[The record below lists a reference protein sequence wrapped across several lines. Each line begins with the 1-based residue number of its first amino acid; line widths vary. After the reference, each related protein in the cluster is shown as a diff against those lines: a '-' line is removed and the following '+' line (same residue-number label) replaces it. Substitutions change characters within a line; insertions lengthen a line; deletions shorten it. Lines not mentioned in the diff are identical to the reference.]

1 MKTSIPLMAAAL
13 LLAVS
18 APAESTRY
26 WEQSSYQ
33 SLAKG
38 TPDGIAVSSDG
49 TLRLGP
55 RFDLIK
61 ETDSAYLWAIE
72 EDAQKNV
79 YVAAGSPARIYK
91 VTPNGQTSVFFEAQ
105 ELEIH
110 ALAMDQQGRL
120 YAATAPDGSVYRIT
134 PDGKS
139 SVFFDPQTKYIW
151 DLALDSK
158 GNLYVATGDKGQIF
172 RVTPAGEGKI
182 FFSSDETH
190 VRSLILDAQDNIFAG
205 TDGNGLILR
214 IRPDG
219 TPFVLYESPKK
230 EITAL
235 ALDGEGT
242 LYVAAVGDKTVVP
255 GQPPPTTQPPQ
266 PAPNPPQPPK
276 NPPSVFTLNLA
287 GGSEVYRITPD
298 GSTQKLWSSRN
309 DIVYSLAFGSNGNVL
324 IGTGNDGKIY
334 EIEPGGPY
342 VNLTRSQSSQVT
354 ALYNAG
360 GEVLAAASNVGSI
373 YRLRPE
379 LASSGS
385 FVSEIFDAGKTAQW
399 GRLQWRQQLP
409 ANTSVRIE
417 TRSGNSSN
425 TLLNW
430 SPWKPARIEGNEAVP
445 DSPRARFLQWKIVL
459 ESARGDRAPQIS
471 SIRAA
476 YLPNNM
482 PPAIEDVQNTP
493 PGYRF
498 QTINIG
504 VLSQQAKNLTL
515 QPIGA
520 PPLNVPPPGRTP
532 QSSQMTG
539 DKGYIGVRWFAY
551 DDNDDTLTYSVF
563 IRGEG
568 EKEWKL
574 LKDEIADMFYS
585 WNSNNWPDGTYTV
598 KVVASDSASNP
609 PGEALS
615 ASREG
620 TPFEIDNTPPEIR
633 DLKAAPDGKR
643 IQIAFHA
650 ADRISTLQSAEYSID
665 GGEWRDALPV
675 NRVTDSRE
683 LDYQFSSTEVT
694 GGEHT
699 VVLRVTDRFQNEA
712 VAKAVVTV
720 GQAASR

>member
-1 MKTSIPLMAAAL
+1 MKKTLPLMAAAL
-13 LLAVS
+13 LLAIY

-33 SLAKG
+33 NLAKG

-55 RFDLIK
+55 HFDLIK

-72 EDAQKNV
+72 QDAQKNV

-91 VTPNGQTSVFFEAQ
+91 VTPKGQISVFFEAQ

-110 ALAMDQQGRL
+110 GLTIDRQGRL
-120 YAATAPDGSVYRIT
+120 YAAAAPDGPVYRIT

-139 SVFFDPQTKYIW
+139 AVFYNPQTKYIW

-158 GNLYVATGDKGQIF
+158 DNLYVATGDKGQIF
-172 RVTPAGEGKI
+172 RVTPAGEGKV

-190 VRSLILDAQDNIFAG
+190 VRSLIVDSQDNVFAG

-230 EITAL
+230 EVTAL

-242 LYVAAVGDKTVVP
+242 LYAAAVGDKTVVP
-255 GQPPPTTQPPQ
+255 GQPPQPVTPP
-266 PAPNPPQPPK
+266 PAPAAPQPPK
-276 NPPSVFTLNLA
+276 NPPSVFTVNLA

-298 GSTQKLWSSRN
+298 GSTRKLWSSRN
-309 DIVYSLAFGSNGNVL
+309 DIVYSLALGAKGTVL
-324 IGTGNDGKIY
+324 IGTGNDGRIY

-342 VNLTRSQSSQVT
+342 VNLTHSQSSQVT
-354 ALYNAG
+354 VLHSAA
-360 GEVLAAASNVGSI
+360 GEVLAAASNGGRV
-373 YRLRPE
+373 YRLRSE
-379 LASSGS
+379 TMSSGS
-385 FVSEIFDAGKTAQW
+385 FVSEVFDAGKTAQW

-409 ANTSVRIE
+409 AGTSVHIE

-425 TLLNW
+425 TALNW
-430 SPWKPARIEGNEAVP
+430 SAWKPARIDGSEAVP
-445 DSPRARFLQWKIVL
+445 DSPRARFFQWKAVL
-459 ESARGDRAPQIS
+459 ESTQSDRAPQIS
-471 SIRAA
+471 SVRAA
-476 YLPNNM
+476 YLPNNV
-482 PPAIEDVQNTP
+482 PPVIEDVQNTP

-498 QTINIG
+498 QTVNIG
-504 VLSQQAKNLTL
+504 LPPQQQKTLSL

-520 PPLNVPPPGRTP
+520 PPLNLPPAAKTP
-532 QSSQMTG
+532 QAAQMTG

-551 DDNDDTLTYSVF
+551 DDNDDALTYSVF

-574 LKDEIADMFYS
+574 LKDEISDMFYS
-585 WNSNNWPDGTYTV
+585 WDSINWPDGTYTV
-598 KVVASDSASNP
+598 KVVASDSTANP

-633 DLKAAPDGKR
+633 NLKAAPDGKR
-643 IQIAFHA
+643 IKIAFHA
-650 ADRISTLQSAEYSID
+650 ADRMSTIQGAEYSVD
-665 GGEWRDALPV
+665 GGEWLDAIPA
-675 NRVTDSRE
+675 NRVTDSHE
-683 LDYQFSSTEVT
+683 LDYQFSSAEVSA
-694 GGEHT
+694 GEHT
-699 VVLRVTDRFQNEA
+699 VVVRVTDRFQNEA
-712 VAKAVVTV
+712 VAKAVVTM
-720 GQAASR
+720 GQSAR